1 VVGDGLCRIG
11 TPTQLPLLAPPPR
24 FGGGQPTR
32 LGSVEP
38 DGVPSTMT
46 DKTGEV
52 MRPIDR
58 IAHNG
63 DIREHLTKDGERTI
77 CGLDLTIT
85 QEAGG
90 NRPCLRCKSIKAR
103 QENK

>member
-1 VVGDGLCRIG
+1 
-11 TPTQLPLLAPPPR
+11 
-24 FGGGQPTR
+24 
-32 LGSVEP
+32 
-38 DGVPSTMT
+38 
-46 DKTGEV
+46 